1 MSSAWSHFRFAFLT
15 CALLTGLIAVISGPA
30 SAQGDTP
37 SWNKNIP
44 KPTPKPTPHPS
55 KPPPRHTTTRRTPP
69 PPAGPLL
76 SVQFR
81 IFKVNDNNSQVE
93 VSPLTVF
100 NKGDRLRI
108 AMKSSEDVYLYVI
121 HQQAPSTDGQLYF
134 PDSRINNGQNFI
146 PKNVEAVVPSA
157 CPPGTPAQLCGYT
170 VDATAGQEVFTM
182 IFTRNPSVDLLEKA
196 SGGINSALKPEVLEA
211 YANSLNQ
218 KLDTSGRADSVFG
231 RMVRNLNP
239 KSNDKIIVR
248 YVLNKRG

>member
-1 MSSAWSHFRFAFLT
+1 
-15 CALLTGLIAVISGPA
+15 
-30 SAQGDTP
+30 
-37 SWNKNIP
+37 
-44 KPTPKPTPHPS
+44 
-55 KPPPRHTTTRRTPP
+55 
-69 PPAGPLL
+69 
-76 SVQFR
+76 VQFR

-121 HQQAPSTDGQLYF
+121 HQQQPTADGQLYF

-157 CPPGTPAQLCGYT
+157 CPPGTPMQLCGYT
-170 VDATAGQEVFTM
+170 VDATVGQEVFTM